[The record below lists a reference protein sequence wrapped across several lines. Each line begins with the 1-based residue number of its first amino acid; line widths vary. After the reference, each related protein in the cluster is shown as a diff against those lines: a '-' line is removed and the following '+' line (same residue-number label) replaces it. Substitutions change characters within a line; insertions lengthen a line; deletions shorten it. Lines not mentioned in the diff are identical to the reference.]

1 MNTDTDP
8 DTQQPLPGSLY
19 HCFFTYCL
27 RIIIE
32 CIDDNF
38 GVHSLE
44 MTRLMVINQFPEEV
58 VIQELLID
66 NNGDFSMTAIFNF
79 NNGDGDI
86 SVTFISDNYN
96 NQV

>member
-1 MNTDTDP
+1 MNTDP

-19 HCFFTYCL
+19 DVFFNYCL

-32 CIDDNF
+32 CINDNF

-44 MTRLMVINQFPEEV
+44 MIRLMVINLFPEEV

-66 NNGDFSMTAIFNF
+66 NNGDFNMTAIFNF

-86 SVTFISDNYN
+86 SVTFTSDNYHN
-96 NQV
+96 D

>member
-1 MNTDTDP
+1 
-8 DTQQPLPGSLY
+8 
-19 HCFFTYCL
+19 
-27 RIIIE
+27 
-32 CIDDNF
+32 
-38 GVHSLE
+38 